1 MLFEFWGPRACFSM
15 PELKTERY
23 SYDIPTPSALRGMI
37 SAIYWHPSI
46 EWKINKIFILNPIR
60 SERIKRN
67 EIGRKIPLIKNAG
80 SVYSSVIIADQDVR
94 EQRATRILRDVRYV
108 VSASFI
114 MTDNASSEDN
124 PNKISAIVNRRLEH
138 GSCFTQPYLGCRE
151 FSAAFRKWPENIPI
165 ETIHENRDFG
175 LMLYDLDYSNP
186 SDIRPMYFHAIM
198 ENGIVDVLNAE
209 VFK

>member
-114 MTDNASSEDN
+114 IVLHFEH
-124 PNKISAIVNRRLEH
+124 ISPPSI
-138 GSCFTQPYLGCRE
+138 
-151 FSAAFRKWPENIPI
+151 I
-165 ETIHENRDFG
+165 E
-175 LMLYDLDYSNP
+175 
-186 SDIRPMYFHAIM
+186 
-198 ENGIVDVLNAE
+198 
-209 VFK
+209 

>member
-46 EWKINKIFILNPIR
+46 EWKINKIYILNPIR

-67 EIGRKIPLIKNAG
+67 EIGKTIPLINNAETAF
-80 SVYSSVIIADQDVR
+80 SSVIIANQHIQ
-94 EQRATRILRDVRYV
+94 QRAARILRDVHYV

-114 MTDNASSEDN
+114 MTDKAYPEDN
-124 PNKISAIVNRRLEH
+124 PDKISAIVNRRLEH
-138 GSCFTQPYLGCRE
+138 GSCFTQPYFGCRE
-151 FSAAFRKWPENIPI
+151 FSSAFRKWPEKEPI
-165 ETIHENRDFG
+165 KTISDNRDFG

-186 SDIRPMYFHAIM
+186 SDIRPMYYHAIM
-198 ENGIVDVLNAE
+198 KNGIVDVSNAE
-209 VFK
+209 VFR